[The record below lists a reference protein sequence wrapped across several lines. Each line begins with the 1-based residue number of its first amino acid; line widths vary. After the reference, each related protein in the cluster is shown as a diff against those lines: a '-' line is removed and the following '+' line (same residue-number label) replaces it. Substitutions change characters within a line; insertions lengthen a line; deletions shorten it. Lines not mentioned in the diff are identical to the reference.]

1 MRRTIPV
8 LFLFTGMLL
17 CLTGC
22 TDKQEALPSQTMET
36 APHDTEQPENSIV
49 PGEETCT
56 PDNTEESNAVLE
68 APVSGSIPADSK
80 AGESEPTEPT
90 SEASS
95 AKPHSPNPEVPTEPA
110 QAQPSPTQTELPAE
124 SAPASPE
131 PAVLPETE
139 PPTESP
145 VPVTPQE
152 TEPEP
157 TPEPETETPSF
168 DIGYWISFAQSYA
181 GGVGLTLNPEAVY
194 CWDTPITAGSH
205 CLYLERDIRD
215 RLDRY
220 GRDSEITSV
229 WIWAEARSDGSYDFY
244 IGYA

>member
-1 MRRTIPV
+1 MRRTILV

-22 TDKQEALPSQTMET
+22 TDKQEALPSQTTET
-36 APHDTEQPENSIV
+36 APHDTEHPESSMV
-49 PGEETCT
+49 PGEETRT

-68 APVSGSIPADSK
+68 TPVSGSIPADSK
-80 AGESEPTEPT
+80 AGESEPAKPA

-95 AKPHSPNPEVPTEPA
+95 AKPHSPAPEVPPEPA
-110 QAQPSPTQTELPAE
+110 QAKPSPTQPEPPAE

-131 PAVLPETE
+131 PAASTPAKQ
-139 PPTESP
+139 PAESSAP
-145 VPVTPQE
+145 NQPQE

-157 TPEPETETPSF
+157 EPEPETPSF
-168 DIGYWISFAQSYA
+168 DIGYWISYAQSYA
-181 GGVGLTLNPEAVY
+181 GSVGFTLNPEAVY

-220 GRDSEITSV
+220 SRDSEITSV
-229 WIWAEARSDGSYDFY
+229 WIWAESRGDGSYDFY